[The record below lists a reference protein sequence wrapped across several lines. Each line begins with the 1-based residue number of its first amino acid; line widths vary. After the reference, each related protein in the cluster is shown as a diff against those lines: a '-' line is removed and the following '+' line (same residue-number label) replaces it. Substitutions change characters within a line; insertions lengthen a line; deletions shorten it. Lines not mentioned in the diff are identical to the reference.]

1 LAGLHIDIIAVGK
14 LKERFW
20 EDACAEYLKRLGR
33 YAKVAVNEVP
43 DKSTKT
49 EGNAEAVLKSEAQAI
64 RQKHSA
70 DSYLIAL
77 DSTGEQLT
85 SEEFALLITKL
96 QNESVG
102 KLTFLVGGSHGIE
115 EGLKREADFLLSFG
129 AITLPHNLARV
140 VLLEQLYR
148 SFRIIN
154 GEPYHK

>member
-1 LAGLHIDIIAVGK
+1 MAGLHIDIVAVGK

-20 EDACAEYLKRLGR
+20 EEACAEYLKRLTR
-33 YAKVAVNEVP
+33 YAKVKVVEVP
-43 DKSTKT
+43 DRSSKT
-49 EGNAEAVLKSEAQAI
+49 EGSADAVIGAEALAV
-64 RQKHSA
+64 RQRLA
-70 DSYLIAL
+70 PGSYLIAL

-85 SEEFALLITKL
+85 SEGLALLLAKL
-96 QNESVG
+96 QNEGTGGV
-102 KLTFLVGGSHGIE
+102 TFLVGGSHGIDA
-115 EGLKREADFLLSFG
+115 GLKREADLLLSFG